1 MNAAYA
7 LRAFHVSPQ
16 DSQEP
21 GFDAKSG
28 IFSVTACPAVST
40 GKPRRM
46 HRGTRNPRKE
56 NLMFVKPVFG
66 SLVAAF
72 GSDHLA
78 SPLAEQAFHGI
89 SRRRF
94 IIIIIVR
101 ETARHDNMRMLIVNA
116 RTKLWPLDKV

>member
-1 MNAAYA
+1 MAAPDPSDGAAARVCGLLREPRCVMNAAYA

-21 GFDAKSG
+21 GFDGKSG
-28 IFSVTACPAVST
+28 TFSVTACPAVST

-66 SLVAAF
+66 SLVAA
-72 GSDHLA
+72 GGMILA
-78 SPLAEQAFHGI
+78 SSCISGNGKAAPALALPTH
-89 SRRRF
+89 
-94 IIIIIVR
+94 
-101 ETARHDNMRMLIVNA
+101 
-116 RTKLWPLDKV
+116 